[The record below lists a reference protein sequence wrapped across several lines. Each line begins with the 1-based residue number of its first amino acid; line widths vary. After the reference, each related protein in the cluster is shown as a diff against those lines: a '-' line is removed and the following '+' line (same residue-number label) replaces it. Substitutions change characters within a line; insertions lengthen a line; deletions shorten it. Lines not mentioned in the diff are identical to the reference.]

1 MQKDRDNAFSPF
13 TLNGL
18 TLKNRFIKTATFEG
32 MSKDGIPT
40 PDLFRFHREIAE
52 GGVAMTT
59 VAYGAVNED
68 GLTNEDQMVI
78 NENAM
83 PYLEKLA
90 KEVHDA
96 GGAISLQLTHCG
108 FFTRSTRYKSRRP
121 QAPSRILNKYGIM
134 KGRSFSKAMNQDDL
148 DRTRADFG
156 KAAQLAKTCG
166 FDAVEV
172 HLGHGYLLSQFLTP
186 IFNKR
191 KDHYGGNLE
200 NRLRYPLEVVREVR
214 KNVGESFPIICKMNL
229 CDGFE
234 GGLTEE
240 EAIKVAKALEKEGM
254 DALLLS
260 GGVTSRTPFYL
271 MRGEVPLK
279 EMVRAEKNI
288 LQKLAL
294 FLFGKQII
302 RKYDFEPNFF
312 LEQAKKVRAEVEIP
326 LIYVGGVISGWYI
339 GRIMA
344 SGFDLIALGRALIH
358 DPRFLEK
365 VKEAGLYKSECNQC
379 NVCVAEM
386 DRSGVQC
393 VLQEK

>member
-1 MQKDRDNAFSPF
+1 MQEDLDKAFTPF
-13 TLNGL
+13 SLNGL

-32 MSKDGIPT
+32 MSQNGIPT
-40 PDLFRFHREIAE
+40 RDLFRFHREIAE
-52 GGVAMTT
+52 GGVALTT

-78 NENAM
+78 DPGAI
-83 PYLEKLA
+83 PYLKELA
-90 KEVHDA
+90 DQVHEA

-108 FFTRSTRYKSRRP
+108 FFTRSTRYESRRP
-121 QAPSRILNKYGIM
+121 QAPGRILNKYGIM
-134 KGRSFSKAMNQDDL
+134 KGRPFSKAMNQDDL
-148 DRTRADFG
+148 DRTREDFG
-156 KAAQLAKTCG
+156 KAALLAKTCG

-186 IFNKR
+186 AFNKR
-191 KDHYGGNLE
+191 KDQYGGSLE

-214 KNVGESFPIICKMNL
+214 KNVGKYFPIICKMNL
-229 CDGFE
+229 SDGFE

-240 EAIKVAKALEKEGM
+240 EAINVAKALETEGM

-294 FLFGKQII
+294 FFFGKQII

-312 LEQAKKVRAEVEIP
+312 LEQARRVRAEVKIP
-326 LIYVGGVISGWYI
+326 LIYVGGVISAWGI

-344 SGFDLIALGRALIH
+344 SGFELIAIGRALIH
-358 DPRFLEK
+358 DPLFLELYSLSKK
-365 VKEAGLYKSECNQC
+365 VYF
-379 NVCVAEM
+379 
-386 DRSGVQC
+386 
-393 VLQEK
+393 